1 MDEAPVEGHFK
12 VDWLERVV
20 EESGLEGGMYEHRCE
35 KLSLRDE

>member
-20 EESGLEGGMYEHRCE
+20 AESGLEGGKHRCE
-35 KLSLRDE
+35 KLYFSDK